1 MLPWFS
7 TILVEAIGQK
17 QEGKTLDLPS
27 VLIFL
32 SCNRNKEKELSTG
45 YIRQT
50 YVTNSRVTGSWDAHI
65 RFWNFNWSNKYETCF
80 VIVFNLFIAV
90 VILNSNKSFLN
101 EWKYLYHIFHEI

>member
-45 YIRQT
+45 
-50 YVTNSRVTGSWDAHI
+50 
-65 RFWNFNWSNKYETCF
+65 
-80 VIVFNLFIAV
+80 
-90 VILNSNKSFLN
+90 
-101 EWKYLYHIFHEI
+101 